1 MTSIHISYQHIS
13 NQLFLTFIKL
23 DKELIR
29 SKNGNHVSSL
39 LKSLPELASNQVWF
53 FLFNCEL
60 IQKMEKSCSQTEI
73 SIWILVST
81 NGHIFPILLH
91 KEMSLTNPLCLFS

>member
-39 LKSLPELASNQVWF
+39 LKSLPELASNQGF
-53 FLFNCEL
+53 F
-60 IQKMEKSCSQTEI
+60 IQ
-73 SIWILVST
+73 L
-81 NGHIFPILLH
+81 
-91 KEMSLTNPLCLFS
+91 